1 MKRFAQQGI
10 LVDSPY
16 KVPEKTRWTLL
27 EKLLLGLTPQQY
39 VVQAIRNPFN
49 WVLAVIFIVGLPLIA
64 GRFYFGLN
72 WVTHSSND
80 YPWGLFLGFGLFA
93 MVPLSSSGFQLGTAC
108 EVFGRHDLEPIE
120 RVGLLNGLLGYF
132 FAVVYLLVDLGQ
144 PWRLPYP
151 MAVAFGPAA
160 VLFLVAW
167 HVATYLSVQVAE
179 VSTSFFEWLGWPL
192 GKQGIRKITL
202 GLTVSG
208 IILSTLHQ
216 GALGALFT
224 YAPGKVHPLWYS
236 ASFQWLHFFVSSLP
250 AGLCMVIAVT
260 TIARKTMLWRCDERF
275 TKNLDRLTISLAKGA
290 TMGLATYLT
299 IKLIGIAHDNEWAY
313 LTTGWGAWFMV
324 EMTLAVLL
332 PLALF
337 TYAIPRNQMTLVRL
351 GAFLTVFG
359 TVLNRLNTSMICF
372 NWKLP
377 YREIPHWREAII
389 SITLFAIYI
398 VVYRFI
404 LYRLPILYAW
414 REELVPQTVA
424 EPVPVKVPI
433 GWRDDPLPT
442 ASFKN
447 STNCS
452 AASRSYS
459 MSSSPEAQESSR
471 REL

>member
-1 MKRFAQQGI
+1 MRAFVKMGQ
-10 LVDSPY
+10 LVDSHY
-16 KVPEKTRWTLL
+16 RSDGRKRWTLV

-39 VVQAIRNPFN
+39 IMQALLNPVN
-49 WVLAVIFIVGLPLIA
+49 WILAVIFAVGLPMIA
-64 GRFYFGLN
+64 GRFLFGLN

-80 YPWGLFLGFGLFA
+80 YPWGLFLGFGLFG

-132 FAVVYLLVDLGQ
+132 FAVVYLMVDLGQ

-179 VSTSFFEWLGWPL
+179 VSTSFFEWIGWPV
-192 GKQGIRKITL
+192 GKQGVRKITL
-202 GLTVSG
+202 GLTVAG

-250 AGLCMVIAVT
+250 GGLCMVIAVT
-260 TIARKTMLWRCDERF
+260 TIARKTMEWRCDDRF
-275 TKNLDRLTISLAKGA
+275 KQSLDKLTITLAKGA
-290 TMGLATYLT
+290 AMGLATYLT
-299 IKLIGIAHDNEWAY
+299 IKLIGIAHDNEWSY
-313 LTTGWGAWFMV
+313 LATGWGAWFIL
-324 EMTLAVLL
+324 EMGIGVLL

-337 TYAIPRNQMTLVRL
+337 CWAIPREHAAIARL
-351 GAFLTVFG
+351 GAFVTVFG
-359 TVLNRLNTSMICF
+359 VVLNRLNTSMICF

-389 SITLFAIYI
+389 CITIFAIYV

-414 REELVPQTVA
+414 KDEPAAEAVPEPVRGLRAPACGEALAPLPSYREETVTA
-424 EPVPVKVPI
+424 NSFATAADL
-433 GWRDDPLPT
+433 GGDDRMGRGL
-442 ASFKN
+442 
-447 STNCS
+447 
-452 AASRSYS
+452 
-459 MSSSPEAQESSR
+459 
-471 REL
+471 